1 MPECRN
7 ADGVEKNV
15 FQHLSLDLICFL
27 VTLDELSIS
36 SLLLFHLNFQFQDIR
51 WSDDGNSRGDT
62 SSLPWNEI
70 TKPNL
75 TINNQVFYLFVKN
88 VSWV

>member
-1 MPECRN
+1 MPECQN
-7 ADGVEKNV
+7 ADGVEKNA

-51 WSDDGNSRGDT
+51 
-62 SSLPWNEI
+62 
-70 TKPNL
+70 
-75 TINNQVFYLFVKN
+75 
-88 VSWV
+88 